1 VFALLLSML
10 RARSAQ
16 ALTVFLLAAAAT
28 AAAASAPVYVAT
40 ADRTVVEGEVAGATT
55 AERTVH
61 AARIVFEGDER
72 TFERIAPT
80 ALALPGFRT
89 IFAADIDAYVEG
101 PKGSGVPRLVYR
113 DDFCANV
120 RITSGRCFAG
130 TTEVV
135 LAAATAEHLGVAV
148 GSQLIIQRV
157 AVGRD
162 GYQTVPGIT
171 LFTVVGVYE
180 PIDKYSVYWG
190 NHDYFNT
197 DNPDRGTI
205 AEPLFVARRTLELV
219 TTVRQNQ
226 SVEAT
231 AEASA
236 ITADT
241 VYELEAAL
249 NKATSDV
256 RGAKGT
262 ITTDMPQ
269 LLNRI
274 QRNRNLVAEIVPLA
288 AIPLVLLC
296 WFVLFLAVAA
306 GTQHRRHE
314 LGLLALRGL
323 RLPYRWWLGAGEA
336 ILPIL
341 LGAAAGLV
349 LGHVAVRVAAQALLD
364 GGPAVPLRAGLSR
377 YVLVALAGA
386 FVAGLLAQRQQLAQ
400 PAIDLLREVPAR
412 VKRWR
417 SAALESVVVVL
428 AVLAAVQM
436 QTGDENAEGERGGIG
451 MFAPA
456 LMVLAFGLIAARAV
470 VPLADRFGSRALRRG
485 RIGPALAA
493 YGLARRPGGQRLL
506 VLFVVAVALVCF
518 AATAADTARVAR
530 EQRLTVELGA
540 PRVVD
545 VGKIRRADLLARVRA
560 ADPEGRFAMAV
571 APVPRSQRNEPMKL
585 AVDATR
591 LAAVAAWRPDLPA
604 SDAAARLRPKVAEP
618 IVLRGR
624 EVGLDVT
631 ATKLDELPIQLTLYV
646 APVDGQAAGQEIELG
661 ILRAGRRTYSAPV
674 VGCEEGCRLVALQAE
689 QLTRRSFTLDAIV
702 HGLRVGG
709 ATVLDPSA
717 LTVEHGWHTGFS
729 SDERVVAPEVSTD
742 PAGLRIRQAYV
753 VGTESAARFYP
764 GDTPR
769 ELPLVTA
776 GWPGVKYVSGFDG
789 NDAVARSAAAVPDL
803 PRLGR
808 IGALVDLEYLD
819 RSSID
824 FRSADNAEVWL
835 GEAAPADALDRLRA
849 QGLVLGEERTFD
861 ALREALGQ
869 QGPSVAL
876 RFHLLA
882 GGFAVL
888 LVLGGL
894 WFVNG
899 MDRRVR
905 APELRALR
913 TQGMSRRAVRTAAV
927 RGYLL
932 VVLAAAI
939 VGPLA
944 AAACWLVAG
953 WTIPLFADDVRLIPP
968 PRWPSPLGVILAWAV
983 AGGTLAVIA
992 IVGGVRLARA
1002 VERGSGR

>member
-10 RARSAQ
+10 RARPAQ

-40 ADRTVVEGEVAGATT
+40 ADRTVVNGEVAGATI
-55 AERTVH
+55 AERTIH
-61 AARIVFEGDER
+61 ASRIVFESDDHN
-72 TFERIAPT
+72 FERVAPT

-89 IFAADIDAYVEG
+89 IFAAEIDAYVEG
-101 PKGSGVPRLVYR
+101 PGGSGVPRLVYR
-113 DDFCANV
+113 GDFCANV
-120 RITSGRCFAG
+120 RITSGRCYAAA
-130 TTEVV
+130 TEVV
-135 LAAATAEHLGVAV
+135 LTAGAAQHLGVTA
-148 GSQLIIQRV
+148 GGQLRIQRV
-157 AVGRD
+157 STGRD
-162 GYQTVPGIT
+162 GYQTVPGVT

-180 PIDKYSVYWG
+180 PIDEYSVYWG

-197 DNPDRGTI
+197 ENPDRGRI
-205 AEPLFVARRTLELV
+205 AEPLFVTRRTLELV
-219 TTVRQNQ
+219 PGVRQNQ

-236 ITADT
+236 INADS
-241 VYELEAAL
+241 VHELEAAL
-249 NKATSDV
+249 SKATVDV
-256 RGAKGT
+256 RGTKGT
-262 ITTDMPQ
+262 ITTDLP
-269 LLNRI
+269 LLLDRI

-323 RLPYRWWLGAGEA
+323 RVPYRWWLGAGEA

-341 LGAAAGLV
+341 AGAAAGLV
-349 LGHVAVRVAAQALLD
+349 LGHMAVRVAAQALLD
-364 GGPAVPLRAGLSR
+364 GAPEVPFGAGFSR

-400 PAIDLLREVPAR
+400 PATDLLRDVPAR
-412 VKRWR
+412 AKRWR
-417 SAALESVVVVL
+417 SAALEVVVVVL
-428 AVLAAVQM
+428 AVLAGIQVQA
-436 QTGDENAEGERGGIG
+436 GGESAEGERGGIG

-456 LMVLAFGLIAARAV
+456 LLVLAFGLVAARAV
-470 VPLADRFGSRALRRG
+470 VPLADRLGARALRRG
-485 RIGPALAA
+485 RIGAALAA

-518 AATAADTARVAR
+518 AATAADTARLAR

-545 VGKIRRADLLARVRA
+545 VGKIGPADLLARVRA

-571 APVPRSQRNEPMKL
+571 VPVPRGTRNEPAKL
-585 AVDATR
+585 AVDSTR
-591 LAAVAAWRPDLPA
+591 LATVAAWRLDVSA
-604 SDAAARLRPKVAEP
+604 SDAAQRLRPKVAGP
-618 IVLRGR
+618 VVLRGR
-624 EVGLDVT
+624 EVGIDMTAVKVDRDFPVRMQVHLAPLDGRQGQT
-631 ATKLDELPIQLTLYV
+631 
-646 APVDGQAAGQEIELG
+646 VDLG
-661 ILRAGRRTYSAPV
+661 LVRAGRQTYRAAV
-674 VGCEEGCRLVALQAE
+674 VGCEDGCRLVAFEAVQPN
-689 QLTRRSFTLDAIV
+689 RRSFTIDAIV

-709 ATVLDPSA
+709 ETVLDAAA
-717 LTVEHGWHTGFS
+717 LAVERGWRAGFS
-729 SDERVVAPEVSTD
+729 SDERTVSPEVSTD
-742 PAGLRIRQAYV
+742 PAGLRFRQTYV
-753 VGTESAARFYP
+753 IGNESAARFYP

-769 ELPLVTA
+769 ELPLLTA

-789 NDAVARSAAAVPDL
+789 NDAVARSAAAVSDL

-808 IGALVDLEYLD
+808 TGALVDLEYLD

-824 FRSADNAEVWL
+824 FRTQDNAEVWL

-861 ALREALGQ
+861 ALRSALGR

-882 GGFAVL
+882 AGFAVL

-899 MDRRVR
+899 VDRRVR

-913 TQGMSRRAVRTAAV
+913 AQGMSRRAVATAAV

-932 VVLAAAI
+932 VVLAAAV

-944 AAACWLVAG
+944 AAAVWLVAG
-953 WTIPLFADDVRLIPP
+953 WTIPLFADDVRVIAP
-968 PRWPSPLGVILAWAV
+968 PRWPSPLGVIGAWAI

-1002 VERGSGR
+1002 VEKGSGQ